1 MQNYPLAS
9 STWDNKELD
18 AIQGVVKNGI
28 FTMGEKVAE
37 CERDFAAFIGS
48 KYAVMT
54 SSGSTANLIATAA
67 LFYTKNPKLKRGD
80 EVIVPAVSWST
91 TYYPLYQYGL
101 KLKFVDINLHTLN
114 YDLRALKEAI
124 SEQTKMIMCVNLLG
138 NPNDFST
145 IFKLIEGKNI
155 IVLEDNCESMG
166 AEFEGKQAG
175 TFGVMG
181 TFSTFYSHHIATMEG
196 GFVVTDDEELYH
208 ILLCLRA
215 HGWTRNLPKDNLVA
229 PKSEDWFSESFRFI
243 LPGYNVRPVEMSG
256 AIGIEQIKKLPH
268 FLKHRRENAKI
279 FQKYFANHPNF
290 IIQKEIG
297 SSSWFGFSLIIKPD
311 SALTRKEVIQKL
323 EANNIEYRPIVTGDF
338 TQNEVMKYFDY
349 EIFGELKNAKI
360 LHKNGFFIG
369 NHHINVEPYILHL
382 AESIGGG
389 ALNRFLSFV
398 AFYTAFVYIFLPHS
412 HFAKAQIKI
421 LIACLL
427 HIYIRAYFNQSKP
440 TLSICTIL
448 KEANAKRF

>member
-1 MQNYPLAS
+1 MTNYPLAS
-9 STWDNKELD
+9 STWDDKELQ
-18 AIQGVVKNGI
+18 AITAVIKSDI
-28 FTMGEKVAE
+28 YTMGKKVAE
-37 CERDFAAFIGS
+37 FERDFAKFVGS

-67 LFYTKNPKLKRGD
+67 LFYTKNPKLQRGD

-101 KLKFVDINLHTLN
+101 KLKFVDIDLHTLN
-114 YDLRALKEAI
+114 YDLEALKEAI

-145 IFKLIEGKNI
+145 IHQLIKGKNI
-155 IVLEDNCESMG
+155 IILEDNCESMG

-175 TFGVMG
+175 TFGIMG
-181 TFSTFYSHHIATMEG
+181 TFSTFYSHHMATMEG

-215 HGWTRNLPKDNLVA
+215 HGWTRNLPKENLVA
-229 PKSEDWFSESFRFI
+229 PKSEDWFSESFRFV

-256 AIGIEQIKKLPH
+256 AIGIEQLKKLPE
-268 FLKHRRENAKI
+268 FLRNRRENAKI
-279 FQKYFANHPNF
+279 FQKHFANHPDF

-311 SALTRKEVIQKL
+311 SKLTRKEIIQKL
-323 EANNIEYRPIVTGDF
+323 EENKIEYRPIVSGDF

-349 EIFGELKNAKI
+349 TIFGELKNTKI
-360 LHKNGFFIG
+360 LHKNGFFVG
-369 NHHINVEPYILHL
+369 NHQVDISKQIELL
-382 AESIGGG
+382 AQVLCGGG
-389 ALNRFLSFV
+389 GFRSLVAEKPMWSLLS
-398 AFYTAFVYIFLPHS
+398 
-412 HFAKAQIKI
+412 KA
-421 LIACLL
+421 A
-427 HIYIRAYFNQSKP
+427 
-440 TLSICTIL
+440 
-448 KEANAKRF
+448 